1 MEEIVKE
8 LKQIVPFKE
17 TTTVGDLLLIA
28 IENPKSVVYA
38 IVTEISRDDS
48 KRQEWWHVTMH
59 ILSVPPQKVTW
70 TLREAQ
76 FTGKEIFTMGDE
88 GRFIQAVELE
98 EAGHLKEEHTN
109 LKKKKKPSKKAHKSP
124 LRVVK

>member
-1 MEEIVKE
+1 MEDIVKE

-17 TTTVGDLLLIA
+17 TTAIGDHVLIA

-38 IVTEISRDDS
+38 IVNDICRDDS
-48 KRQEWWHVTMH
+48 KKQEWWHLTMQ

-70 TLREAQ
+70 TLRETQ

-98 EAGHLKEEHTN
+98 ETAPVKEVPVKQN
-109 LKKKKKPSKKAHKSP
+109 KKKPSKKAKISP

>member
-17 TTTVGDLLLIA
+17 TTAKGDLVLIA
-28 IENPKSVVYA
+28 IENPRSVVYA
-38 IVTEISRDDS
+38 VVTDISRDDS
-48 KRQEWWHVTMH
+48 KKDEWWHLTMH

-70 TLREAQ
+70 TLREVQ
-76 FTGKEIFTMGDE
+76 FTGQEIFTMGDE
-88 GRFIQAVELE
+88 GRFLQAVELE
-98 EAGHLKEEHTN
+98 DTAPVKEVVVKQN
-109 LKKKKKPSKKAHKSP
+109 KKKPSKKAKISP

>member
-1 MEEIVKE
+1 MEDIVKE
-8 LKQIVPFKE
+8 LKKIVPFKE
-17 TTTVGDLLLIA
+17 TTTVGNLVLIA
-28 IENPKSVVYA
+28 IENPKSVVYG

-48 KRQEWWHVTMH
+48 KRQEWWHLSMH

-70 TLREAQ
+70 TLRETQ

-98 EAGHLKEEHTN
+98 EAGHLEEQIN
-109 LKKKKKPSKKAHKSP
+109 LKKKKKKPSKKAHKSP